1 MKIQITI
8 QDEGIRTIKV
18 EEKVNF
24 GELIN
29 ALEKLLPNGLWKE
42 FELETN
48 VTINWGTYQPIVIK
62 EYPVWP
68 VYPGSPLPQTWPDR
82 NPWWPSN
89 PIYCGDY
96 SVCDNTGSKET
107 IPSFTSSNNI
117 SVKDLNQGVYNVDFQ
132 TSKNII
138 Q

>member
-1 MKIQITI
+1 MKIQIKITDSQRVI
-8 QDEGIRTIKV
+8 SV
-18 EEKVNF
+18 EEKINF

-68 VYPGSPLPQTWPDR
+68 VYPGVPYPQPQQPYQP
-82 NPWWPSN
+82 NPWWPSS

-96 SVCDNTGSKET
+96 SVCDNTGDSNS
-107 IPSFTSSNNI
+107 IPSFTSNNI
-117 SVKDLNQGVYNVDFQ
+117 SAKDLNQGVYNVDFQ
-132 TSKNII
+132 TKTII
-138 Q
+138 K